1 MFGLGYLLGGRR
13 SSMRGRGT
21 RVRQVG
27 RRTRSQR
34 SRTRYE
40 AVASVTGLRVYDRRH
55 KLSLRGLWPSKRHN
69 RRSRSRLAAYRTE
82 AQIRQTRVASST
94 SVRISGSQAFH
105 ILLLG
110 VLGWLLVWF
119 FVSNRFYVNQVV
131 VEGNQRVSS
140 EAVVTASGVYGYSI
154 FWVNPGRVAE
164 AITESLPPVRAVRV
178 RYGLPN
184 VVRLT
189 VEEQGKHIVWLIGDQ
204 RYWVDDGGFL
214 HPAQGGDDPYL
225 TVRDTRPGV
234 REQVDIDAVVAAHQL
249 TQLLPE
255 LKAVEYAP
263 STGLRFTHARGW
275 TVYLGKGTE
284 MVPRIQALRA
294 IERRF
299 ADESAA
305 QPSVVDVRF
314 PENPYYR

>member
-1 MFGLGYLLGGRR
+1 
-13 SSMRGRGT
+13 MRINGN
-21 RVRQVG
+21 QV
-27 RRTRSQR
+27 
-34 SRTRYE
+34 
-40 AVASVTGLRVYDRRH
+40 L
-55 KLSLRGLWPSKRHN
+55 
-69 RRSRSRLAAYRTE
+69 
-82 AQIRQTRVASST
+82 
-94 SVRISGSQAFH
+94 H

-110 VLGWLLVWF
+110 VFGWLLVWF
-119 FVSNRFYVNQVV
+119 FASSRFYVNHVV

-140 EAVVTASGVYGYSI
+140 EAVVAASGVYGYSI
-154 FWVNPGRVAE
+154 FWVDPGKVAE
-164 AITESLPPVRAVRV
+164 AITEALPPIRAVRV

-184 VVRLT
+184 TVHLT
-189 VEEQGKHIVWLIGDQ
+189 IEEQGKQIMWLIGGE
-204 RYWVDDGGFL
+204 RYWVDDDGQL

-225 TVRDTRPGV
+225 TVRDTRPGA
-234 REQVDIDAVVAAHQL
+234 REQVDIDAVVAARQL

-255 LKAVEYAP
+255 LRAVEYAP
-263 STGLRFTHARGW
+263 ATGLRFTHAKGW

-284 MVPRIQALRA
+284 MAPRVQALRA